1 MDAVEQLA
9 RLAVHGL
16 PVDLP
21 AGLGRLTAHEDVLR
35 NREVFQLIQLLKDDA
50 DTAFALFFNAA
61 RHDLLALVD
70 NLALVVGVDTG
81 KHLHNGRLACAV
93 LTEQNVNFARLC
105 VKTNMIQCQ
114 NAWEL
119 HCDIVHFY

>member
-35 NREVFQLIQLLKDDA
+35 NGEVFQLVQLLKDDA
-50 DTAFALFFNAA
+50 DTAFALLLNAA
-61 RHDLLALVD
+61 RHDLLTLVD
-70 NLALVVGVDTG
+70 DLTLVVGVDTG
-81 KHLHNGRLACAV
+81 KHFHNGGLACAV
-93 LTEQNVNFARLC
+93 LTEQNVNFARFR
-105 VKTNMIQCQ
+105 VKMNMVQCQ
-114 NAWEL
+114 NAREL
-119 HCDIVHFY
+119 HCNIVHFH